1 MIRRMKI
8 KPHERGLLFREGEP
22 IALLRPG
29 VHWRVDPLLKLGL
42 QIVSP
47 REAWLAHKDLDLMV
61 KAGIL
66 GTEAIVLVRRAWIG
80 EPPRDLF
87 ERQVSVYRGYASPDA
102 SATWRADEML
112 VDTDGDALAAR
123 IEQTVRAAGADAC
136 NVRIHVPGIDA
147 ARVRT
152 QITRLGQ
159 DVVPTLR
166 DALRA

>member
-1 MIRRMKI
+1 M
-8 KPHERGLLFREGEP
+8 
-22 IALLRPG
+22 
-29 VHWRVDPLLKLGL
+29 
-42 QIVSP
+42 
-47 REAWLAHKDLDLMV
+47 
-61 KAGIL
+61 
-66 GTEAIVLVRRAWIG
+66 
-80 EPPRDLF
+80 
-87 ERQVSVYRGYASPDA
+87 SVYRGYASPDA

-166 DALRA
+166 DALRAA